1 VRENIKATKEKEER
15 DLEKMFERTAKLD
28 SAVRAVSLQ
37 KMLVPAWNEEKKSYF
52 VMSKLTDP
60 ERMRVNDMVFNRYND
75 F

>member
-1 VRENIKATKEKEER
+1 MRENIKATKEKEER